1 MDPWWNPAVEDQ
13 AADRAHRL
21 GQERPVTVYRL
32 VAKDTV
38 EERIVQ
44 LQERKRQLAEIAV
57 GVGVPAGE
65 LTREELMELLG

>member
-1 MDPWWNPAVEDQ
+1 M
-13 AADRAHRL
+13 
-21 GQERPVTVYRL
+21 YRL